1 MTHNDWSTMA
11 LGAVFGLFIAV
22 LLYLVFHAL
31 QCPAPWIP

>member
-1 MTHNDWSTMA
+1 MTHSDFGTLA
-11 LGAVFGLFIAV
+11 LGTIFGLLIAV